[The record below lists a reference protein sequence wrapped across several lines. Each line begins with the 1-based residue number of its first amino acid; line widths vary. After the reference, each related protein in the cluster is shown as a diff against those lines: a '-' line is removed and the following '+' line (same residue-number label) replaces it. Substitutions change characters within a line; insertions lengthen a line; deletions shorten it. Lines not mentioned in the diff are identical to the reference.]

1 MPASSHAA
9 AAPAARILAVD
20 DEPEIL
26 RLIAA
31 ALEAPAAAGQIE
43 LHTAASAAAAW
54 EAFTRWRPGI
64 VLLDLHLPDSGGM
77 ELLPRLVAADPA
89 VNVVLLTGY
98 YSTASAVE
106 AMQKGACDY
115 IEKPFPVQRLQA
127 AITGLLEEAR
137 RRRQN
142 GELQQE
148 LAARAQSDG
157 MIAAGPAMLEV
168 LAAIR
173 RYAPHFR
180 TLLIEGPTGAGKELV
195 ARALHRHSP
204 VARGP
209 WVVANCAAIVESLFE
224 SEMFGHTKGAFTGA
238 TADRPGLFEAAH
250 QGTLF
255 LDEIGDLPLAMQ
267 SKLLRVIQERQVT
280 RVGSVSPRAVEVRI
294 IAATHQNLAALVRA
308 RRFRED
314 LYYRLAALR
323 IAVPPLAERREDLSL
338 LTRHF
343 IARYAAEYGKPL
355 RGLSRRAQLAVGR
368 YAWPGN
374 VRELEHALAA
384 AALRAP
390 AEFLDLDD
398 LPEAVRASQRSA
410 APAGWVS
417 MAEMERGYAQQVVAA
432 LNGNKAQAAATLGIS
447 RATLY
452 RLLRQTKSPE
462 RSQPAPPAVA
472 AG

>member
-1 MPASSHAA
+1 
-9 AAPAARILAVD
+9 
-20 DEPEIL
+20 
-26 RLIAA
+26 
-31 ALEAPAAAGQIE
+31 
-43 LHTAASAAAAW
+43 
-54 EAFTRWRPGI
+54 
-64 VLLDLHLPDSGGM
+64 
-77 ELLPRLVAADPA
+77 AADPA
-89 VNVVLLTGY
+89 VNVILLTGY

-127 AITGLLEEAR
+127 AIAGLLEEAR

-294 IAATHQNLAALVRA
+294 IAATHQDLAALVRA

-323 IAVPPLAERREDLSL
+323 IVVPPLAERREDLPL

-343 IARYAAEYGKPL
+343 IARYAEEYGKPL
-355 RGLSRRAQLAVGR
+355 RGLSRRAQLALSR

-384 AALRAP
+384 AALRAT

-398 LPEAVRASQRSA
+398 LPEAVRAPQRA
-410 APAGWVS
+410 ASPAGWVS
-417 MAEMERGYAQQVVAA
+417 MAEMEQGYAQRVVAA

-452 RLLRQTKSPE
+452 RLLRQAKSPE

>member
-1 MPASSHAA
+1 
-9 AAPAARILAVD
+9 
-20 DEPEIL
+20 
-26 RLIAA
+26 
-31 ALEAPAAAGQIE
+31 
-43 LHTAASAAAAW
+43 
-54 EAFTRWRPGI
+54 
-64 VLLDLHLPDSGGM
+64 
-77 ELLPRLVAADPA
+77 
-89 VNVVLLTGY
+89 
-98 YSTASAVE
+98 
-106 AMQKGACDY
+106 
-115 IEKPFPVQRLQA
+115 
-127 AITGLLEEAR
+127 
-137 RRRQN
+137 
-142 GELQQE
+142 
-148 LAARAQSDG
+148 ARAQSDG

-294 IAATHQNLAALVRA
+294 IAATHQDLAALVRA

-323 IAVPPLAERREDLSL
+323 IAVPPLAERREDLPL

-343 IARYAAEYGKPL
+343 IARYAEEYGKPL
-355 RGLSRRAQLAVGR
+355 RGLSRRAQLALSR

-384 AALRAP
+384 AALRAT

-398 LPEAVRASQRSA
+398 LPEAVRAPQRA
-410 APAGWVS
+410 ASPAGWVS
-417 MAEMERGYAQQVVAA
+417 MAEMEQGYAQRVVAA

-452 RLLRQTKSPE
+452 RLLRQAKSPE

>member
-77 ELLPRLVAADPA
+77 ELLPRLIAADPA
-89 VNVVLLTGY
+89 VNVILLTGY

-127 AITGLLEEAR
+127 AITGLLEDAR

-294 IAATHQNLAALVRA
+294 IAATHQDLAALVRA

-323 IAVPPLAERREDLSL
+323 IAVPPLAERREDLPL

-343 IARYAAEYGKPL
+343 IARYAEEYGKPL
-355 RGLSRRAQLAVGR
+355 RGLSRRAQLALSR

-384 AALRAP
+384 AALRAT

-398 LPEAVRASQRSA
+398 LPEAVRAPQRA
-410 APAGWVS
+410 ASPAGWVS
-417 MAEMERGYAQQVVAA
+417 MAEMEQGYAQRVVAA

-452 RLLRQTKSPE
+452 RLLRQAKSPE